1 MGKLLERLRDPS
13 RSGVYRASRTDVIAD
28 AVRGS
33 ALDVAEISLAKEHL
47 FKAFA
52 SALEFPA
59 WFGQNWDAL
68 EDCLGDLSW
77 RAAEGHVLLVLHHDR
92 LPKDDL
98 GVLLDVL
105 ASSAEYWAARGKP
118 FFAVFIDP
126 RRSLELPD
134 LYREK

>member
-13 RSGVYRASRTDVIAD
+13 RSGVYRTERRDAIAE
-28 AVRGS
+28 AVQGS
-33 ALDVAEISLAKEHL
+33 ALDLVDIHL
-47 FKAFA
+47 EKQNLFEAFA
-52 SALEFPA
+52 TALAFPE
-59 WFGQNWDAL
+59 WFGRNWDAL

-77 RAAEGHVLLVLHHDR
+77 RPAEGHVLMVQNHDR
-92 LPKDDL
+92 LPKDEL

-126 RRSLELPD
+126 GRSLGLPD

>member
-33 ALDVAEISLAKEHL
+33 ALDVAEINLAKEHL

-77 RAAEGHVLLVLHHDR
+77 RAAEGRVLTLLHHDR

-126 RRSLELPD
+126 RRSLGLPD

>member
-13 RSGVYRASRTDVIAD
+13 RSGVYRAARPDAVAD

-33 ALDVAEISLAKEHL
+33 SLDAVDIRLEKANL
-47 FKAFA
+47 FKVFATALAFP
-52 SALEFPA
+52 E

-77 RAAEGHVLLVLHHDR
+77 RAAEGHVLVVLNHDR
-92 LPKDDL
+92 LPKDEL

>member
-1 MGKLLERLRDPS
+1 MGKLLERLRDLS

-28 AVRGS
+28 AVRGR

>member
-13 RSGVYRASRTDVIAD
+13 RSGVYRAARTDVIID

-33 ALDVAEISLAKEHL
+33 ALDVAEISLSKEHL

-52 SALEFPA
+52 SALQFPA

-77 RAAEGHVLLVLHHDR
+77 RAAEGHVLMVPNHDR

-105 ASSAEYWAARGKP
+105 ASSAEYWTARGKP

-126 RRSLELPD
+126 RRSLGLPD